1 MKSPGCAYL
10 YLVGGSRMTDI
21 KLCIN
26 CRHCKLVASTYE
38 CERAQIPDYVMG
50 VHQYRACARER
61 AWVIEGKCG
70 PDAQYFEARE
80 ASNG

>member
-1 MKSPGCAYL
+1 
-10 YLVGGSRMTDI
+10 MTDI

-70 PDAQYFEARE
+70 PDAQYFEAQCDDRQH
-80 ASNG
+80 